1 MSKIW
6 SMVKSKQ
13 YWLHIVVIVISIMLF
28 QNYVSQFILKYIQVN
43 ELILSFVSM
52 TIILVVADLLLHL
65 ILELD

>member
-1 MSKIW
+1 MTKLFD
-6 SMVKSKQ
+6 MVKSKQ

-28 QNYVSQFILKYIQVN
+28 QNYVSQFILKYVQVN

>member
-1 MSKIW
+1 MTKLFD
-6 SMVKSKQ
+6 MVKSKQ